1 MKFWFAP
8 TTLVFLMAF
17 GAGAQPPSAGHLDS
31 LVQLSQRH
39 YNAQQ
44 PDSLY
49 RRLTPDFKQL
59 ISPAGWQTF
68 LTDTHAQTGR
78 WLRSEP
84 VGTADGFTNYKATFE
99 RKTMLFRLA
108 ADANGRIAG
117 FGLSPYAAPTV
128 GGKKLATSNPLRTT
142 SDRRLDSTI
151 RAYNAQDPLV
161 GLSIG
166 ILHNDSLFIYGYGET
181 ATGNGQLPDGNTLFE
196 IGSVT
201 KTFTATLLADAVRR
215 GLLGLDDPVSRYL
228 PDSIPPLQKDGVAV
242 TVGMLANHTS
252 GLPRL
257 PGNLMTPGFSM
268 QNPYRLYDR
277 SALSAFL
284 KKASLSNVPG
294 TTYQYSNLGVGLL
307 GTILELKTGQSFEQ
321 QLQTVITNP
330 LGMAHT
336 KVALT
341 AADRT
346 MLAQGHTQTGQP
358 TPNWDLGTLA
368 GAGAIRSTVNDLLI
382 YVRAELGK
390 GPEPLVQLMR
400 TTQQIT
406 FKNDQRTIGLAWHQN
421 HAGPDVWFMHNGGT
435 GGYASFVGFNPQNK
449 TALVMLANAAVKIDD
464 LAFGLILA
472 GRL

>member
-1 MKFWFAP
+1 MKVWFAQ
-8 TTLVFLMAF
+8 TTLVCLIAI
-17 GAGAQPPSAGHLDS
+17 GAEAQPPAADRLDS
-31 LVQLSQRH
+31 LVQLSQRY
-39 YNAQQ
+39 YNARQ

-49 RRLTPDFKQL
+49 RRLTDDFKRQ
-59 ISPAGWQTF
+59 ISPADWRIF
-68 LTDTHAQTGR
+68 LADAQAQTGH

-99 RKTMLFRLA
+99 HKTMLFRLA
-108 ADANGRIAG
+108 ANADGRIAG
-117 FGLSPYAAPTV
+117 FGLSPYVAPV
-128 GGKKLATSNPLRTT
+128 ADGKKLATANPLRTT
-142 SDRRLDSTI
+142 FDHRLDSI
-151 RAYNAQDPLV
+151 VQAYNGQHPLV

-166 ILHNDSLFIYGYGET
+166 ILRADSLFRYGYGET

-215 GLLGLDDPVSRYL
+215 GLLSLDAPVNQYL

-242 TVGMLANHTS
+242 TVRMLANHTS

-257 PGNLMTPGFSM
+257 PGNLMTPGFSI

-277 SALSAFL
+277 SALFTFL
-284 KKASLSNVPG
+284 KKVSLNYTPG

-330 LGMAHT
+330 LALTHT

-341 AADRT
+341 AADRAL
-346 MLAQGHTQTGQP
+346 LAQGHTQSGQP
-358 TPNWDLGTLA
+358 TPNWNLGTLA
-368 GAGAIRSTVNDLLI
+368 GAGAIRSTVNDLLT
-382 YVRAELGK
+382 YLRAELGK
-390 GPEPLVQLMR
+390 GPEPLIQAMQ

-406 FKNDQRTIGLAWHQN
+406 FRNDQRTVGLAWQQN
-421 HAGPDVWFMHNGGT
+421 KVGPNVWIMHNGGT
-435 GGYASFVGFNPQNK
+435 GGYVSFVGFNPASK